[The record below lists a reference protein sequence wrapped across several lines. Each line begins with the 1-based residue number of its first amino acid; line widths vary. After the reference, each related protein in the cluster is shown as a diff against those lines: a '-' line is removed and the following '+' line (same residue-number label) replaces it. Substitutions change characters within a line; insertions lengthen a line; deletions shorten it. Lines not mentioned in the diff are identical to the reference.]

1 MRYLSNLN
9 PSHSYGHDNLSTVP
23 LKYIANEIS
32 ECLTLIINQSIT
44 RGIFTDQLNMA
55 KVVPIFKK
63 DDQEFQTNFCFARNV
78 QNI

>member
-9 PSHSYGHDNLSTVP
+9 PSHSCGHDNLSTVA

-32 ECLTLIINQSIT
+32 ECLTLIINQSII
-44 RGIFTDQLNMA
+44 RGIFPDQFKIA

-63 DDQEFQTNFCFARNV
+63 DD
-78 QNI
+78 